1 MVIGI
6 GNGVAAAQ
14 IRPRPAEKSDI
25 PAQNPLLAASQA
37 AVEKM
42 RQPRQRSEAENKLEE
57 VLQAMKSAS
66 KSSKLEAA
74 RRKLE
79 QVKARVKAL
88 QMAAASAAARGDA
101 KAAKALAREV
111 KQLAR
116 DMATALR
123 DAGQGSG
130 AGGQVGQA
138 APMLPADAGTQQ
150 QNDKAVAAVVGGSLG
165 EGREVDATAR
175 AAAAIKGATIG
186 DPEAKADAA
195 EDAALKQQLEAIK
208 TEARDVLKQLKKLL
222 TQARAALLHPHADKD
237 EQRKANKA
245 FGEAEQ
251 ALADLTAASL
261 PSNGVADTSAGIDL
275 QA

>member
-6 GNGVAAAQ
+6 GNGVVAAQ
-14 IRPRPAEKSDI
+14 IRPRALEKSDN
-25 PAQNPLLAASQA
+25 PAQTPHLAANQA
-37 AVEKM
+37 ALEKL
-42 RQPRQRSEAENKLEE
+42 RQPRQRSEAENKLED

-79 QVKARVKAL
+79 QIKARVKAL
-88 QMAAASAAARGDA
+88 EMAAASAAARGDA

-116 DMATALR
+116 DMAGALR
-123 DAGQGSG
+123 EAGQGGG
-130 AGGQVGQA
+130 AGGQVGQV
-138 APMLPADAGTQQ
+138 APMVQADAAVQQ
-150 QNDKAVAAVVGGSLG
+150 QNDKAVAAAVGGSLG
-165 EGREVDATAR
+165 EGRAVDATAR
-175 AAAAIKGATIG
+175 AAAAIKGADIG
-186 DPEAKADAA
+186 NPEAATDAA
-195 EDAALKQQLEAIK
+195 QDKALKQQLEAIK

-222 TQARAALLHPHADKD
+222 TQARAALLHPNADKD
-237 EQRKANKA
+237 EQRKADKA
-245 FGEAEQ
+245 FTEAEQ

-261 PSNGVADTSAGIDL
+261 PSEAGSGGIDL